1 MEMRIFLQTY
11 YRCMKIKIPNFNF
24 YRQVLWFNKENTC
37 RWCFVLLLMSE
48 ENKLEAIMNAKWR
61 GRSCVKPSLKKQWT
75 WAANMLFLFE
85 IDYHFCNFESML
97 HVAWNLELKHARL
110 LWIFNTVCCE
120 VSPVR
125 CQLFHRKTI
134 VVWAW
139 MKTHDVSLLSIG
151 QILPLNLCF
160 QPFRIDGRL
169 NVQWLDAMPAK
180 TWMAPVHIFL
190 WLVWKTAF

>member
-97 HVAWNLELKHARL
+97 HVACCMKPWAETRAIALNFQHCL
-110 LWIFNTVCCE
+110 LWSLSRQMPAFSQKNYRRMSTNE
-120 VSPVR
+120 DTWR
-125 CQLFHRKTI
+125 FFALHRTDF
-134 VVWAW
+134 
-139 MKTHDVSLLSIG
+139 TLESLLPTFSHWWPIE
-151 QILPLNLCF
+151 
-160 QPFRIDGRL
+160 R
-169 NVQWLDAMPAK
+169 
-180 TWMAPVHIFL
+180 PVAWCH
-190 WLVWKTAF
+190 AC